1 MTALRPVPFRENFW
15 GEGDAG
21 MTTLIEKCGCSVAD
35 SEILL
40 EFFIARAEVEQEYA
54 KSLQSLAH
62 RYKPTLEKLHT
73 PSLLT
78 TLEKLLN
85 FTTTLSRAHRQYATK
100 VNEQVVE
107 PLQTFIESTQK
118 RVKKSVEGEF
128 ERANKVLEKE
138 TSGLQKHAREFMGKS
153 KEVWKS
159 VDGIMRSE
167 KTDKLKQEADRAE
180 SEYRSALTRLDKAQD
195 DWEDKMCSLQDTI
208 QETEMARIKLYKS
221 ILTQTTET
229 QCEILSSF
237 AGRVM
242 DGMRKAAVEGVD
254 PIGDCNEFILAYGTG
269 GDRPRRVVFQSAVEL
284 ARSGDAGYMKR
295 SPSRK
300 SLSGSMGRRSSS
312 RKSLSGSMGLSST
325 PLTPQE
331 KRKSVKRILPEAR
344 RKSVAELFASTNKQ
358 QTQEPTMYRSRS
370 SNLLSDTLADPS
382 ILPPLPPKTQRRE
395 LLHALGLSDSSLS
408 NPSTPSSPKS
418 TSRSSSRSNNLQ
430 LPPGTIPSFVAPPR
444 GSPRPGIQDT
454 FRCTEER
461 QSKHNKSKSGDNLHT
476 QFV

>member
-40 EFFIARAEVEQEYA
+40 EFLIARAEVEQEYA
-54 KSLQSLAH
+54 KSLQNLTH

-85 FTTTLSRAHRQYATK
+85 LTNTLSRAHWQYATK
-100 VNEQVVE
+100 VDEKVVE

-128 ERANKVLEKE
+128 ERANKILEKE
-138 TSGLQKHAREFMGKS
+138 TNGLQKHAREFVGKS
-153 KEVWKS
+153 RDVWKS
-159 VDGIMRSE
+159 VDGIMRAE

-208 QETEMARIKLYKS
+208 QETEMARIKLYKT
-221 ILTQTTET
+221 ILTQATET

-269 GDRPRRVVFQSAVEL
+269 GDRPRRVVFQSAAEM
-284 ARSGDAGYMKR
+284 ARGGDAGHIKR
-295 SPSRK
+295 SPSIK
-300 SLSGSMGRRSSS
+300 SLSGSMGKSSV
-312 RKSLSGSMGLSST
+312 

-331 KRKSVKRILPEAR
+331 RRKSVKRILPEAR
-344 RKSVAELFASTNKQ
+344 RKSVAEVFGSSNKQ
-358 QTQEPTMYRSRS
+358 QKQGPSMYRSKS
-370 SNLLSDTLADPS
+370 SNLLSDTLPADPS
-382 ILPPLPPKTQRRE
+382 TLPPLPPKTQRRE

-408 NPSTPSSPKS
+408 NPSTPPSPKS
-418 TSRSSSRSNNLQ
+418 TSRSSSRSNNLH
-430 LPPGTIPSFVAPPR
+430 LPAGTIPSFVAPPR

-454 FRCTEER
+454 FRCAEER
-461 QSKHNKSKSGDNLHT
+461 QSKQRKSKSGDNLHT
-476 QFV
+476 QLV